1 MCSLCT
7 SPIPST
13 ANELST
19 PLNLKSIFVAFVGS
33 VFVNVLGKIANTPPP
48 SFPPVIFS
56 IASRW
61 SGFAFGSM
69 YTRPVPFPMWIA
81 RGHRRPHA
89 NVVPSSLV
97 VPNVPFRMCHDTS
110 ASQLP
115 VVGSALKLHG
125 HPHAQLQLW
134 MYSASIFHFVG
145 IDQTSGP
152 EMGIRRPILNRS
164 RNGFRLGPSVPYIH
178 ATTIVTRGRM
188 GEATGQGPAIL
199 LRRVTIPVAAA
210 VALVVAAA
218 WYATWTSSGFL
229 MALMA
234 PSTIVLSDLVLF
246 FVLLVVMMVAMM
258 LPSAL
263 PMIVAFRGMTRLEAG
278 RPTKHADDAAT
289 ALFIAPYFLVWG
301 AFGVAA
307 LLALSALGLMGTMTG
322 PLAFASAV
330 TLVAAG
336 LWQVT
341 RTKEVCLTHC
351 TSPMSFVLHHWRS
364 GRSGAVRMGFR
375 HSLYCI
381 GCCWLFMLV
390 LFVSGSMSLLWMGG
404 LSVVIFAEK
413 LGVRQDLFARAIG
426 VVLVALGGLA
436 VFGAG
441 LPR

>member
-33 VFVNVLGKIANTPPP
+33 VFVNVLGKIANTPHP
-48 SFPPVIFS
+48 SFPPVSFS

-61 SGFAFGSM
+61 SCFAFGSM

-218 WYATWTSSGFL
+218 WYATWTSSDFL

-234 PSTIVLSDLVLF
+234 PSTIVSSDLVRHAALAVRPNRRNPHGPSPLP
-246 FVLLVVMMVAMM
+246 VLRRM
-258 LPSAL
+258 
-263 PMIVAFRGMTRLEAG
+263 
-278 RPTKHADDAAT
+278 
-289 ALFIAPYFLVWG
+289 
-301 AFGVAA
+301 
-307 LLALSALGLMGTMTG
+307 LLALHARPLHLRVDEPPLDGRDLGRDLCGEARG
-322 PLAFASAV
+322 PDP
-330 TLVAAG
+330 
-336 LWQVT
+336 
-341 RTKEVCLTHC
+341 
-351 TSPMSFVLHHWRS
+351 SPVPSDR
-364 GRSGAVRMGFR
+364 RPPRRFR
-375 HSLYCI
+375 HS
-381 GCCWLFMLV
+381 CWRTCV
-390 LFVSGSMSLLWMGG
+390 Y
-404 LSVVIFAEK
+404 
-413 LGVRQDLFARAIG
+413 RD
-426 VVLVALGGLA
+426 VVLDHNSRVDS
-436 VFGAG
+436 
-441 LPR
+441 P

>member
-1 MCSLCT
+1 MVET
-7 SPIPST
+7 
-13 ANELST
+13 
-19 PLNLKSIFVAFVGS
+19 
-33 VFVNVLGKIANTPPP
+33 
-48 SFPPVIFS
+48 
-56 IASRW
+56 
-61 SGFAFGSM
+61 
-69 YTRPVPFPMWIA
+69 VPA
-81 RGHRRPHA
+81 
-89 NVVPSSLV
+89 
-97 VPNVPFRMCHDTS
+97 
-110 ASQLP
+110 
-115 VVGSALKLHG
+115 
-125 HPHAQLQLW
+125 
-134 MYSASIFHFVG
+134 
-145 IDQTSGP
+145 
-152 EMGIRRPILNRS
+152 E
-164 RNGFRLGPSVPYIH
+164 
-178 ATTIVTRGRM
+178 
-188 GEATGQGPAIL
+188 PAWL
-199 LRRVTIPVAAA
+199 LRHLTVPVAAA
-210 VALVVAAA
+210 VALAVGAA
-218 WYATWTSSGFL
+218 WYATWTSADVL
-229 MALMA
+229 MALTA
-234 PSTIVLSDLVLF
+234 PSLLRSTDLVLF

-301 AFGVAA
+301 VFGVAA

-436 VFGAG
+436 VFGAV

>member
-97 VPNVPFRMCHDTS
+97 VPNVPFRMCPDTS

-115 VVGSALKLHG
+115 GVGSALKLHG
-125 HPHAQLQLW
+125 HPHAELQLW

-145 IDQTSGP
+145 IDQTSGT
-152 EMGIRRPILNRS
+152 
-164 RNGFRLGPSVPYIH
+164 
-178 ATTIVTRGRM
+178 ATAWSTKPADST
-188 GEATGQGPAIL
+188 AT
-199 LRRVTIPVAAA
+199 
-210 VALVVAAA
+210 
-218 WYATWTSSGFL
+218 
-229 MALMA
+229 
-234 PSTIVLSDLVLF
+234 VLF
-246 FVLLVVMMVAMM
+246 VM
-258 LPSAL
+258 
-263 PMIVAFRGMTRLEAG
+263 
-278 RPTKHADDAAT
+278 
-289 ALFIAPYFLVWG
+289 PYFLVWG
-301 AFGVAA
+301 ACGVAA
-307 LLALSALGLMGTMTG
+307 ILGLIALGPIGAIGTTSG
-322 PLAFASAV
+322 PFVFASAV

-341 RTKEVCLTHC
+341 RTK
-351 TSPMSFVLHHWRS
+351 
-364 GRSGAVRMGFR
+364 
-375 HSLYCI
+375 
-381 GCCWLFMLV
+381 
-390 LFVSGSMSLLWMGG
+390 
-404 LSVVIFAEK
+404 
-413 LGVRQDLFARAIG
+413 
-426 VVLVALGGLA
+426 
-436 VFGAG
+436 
-441 LPR
+441 

>member
-1 MCSLCT
+1 MVET
-7 SPIPST
+7 
-13 ANELST
+13 
-19 PLNLKSIFVAFVGS
+19 
-33 VFVNVLGKIANTPPP
+33 
-48 SFPPVIFS
+48 
-56 IASRW
+56 
-61 SGFAFGSM
+61 
-69 YTRPVPFPMWIA
+69 VPA
-81 RGHRRPHA
+81 
-89 NVVPSSLV
+89 
-97 VPNVPFRMCHDTS
+97 
-110 ASQLP
+110 
-115 VVGSALKLHG
+115 
-125 HPHAQLQLW
+125 
-134 MYSASIFHFVG
+134 
-145 IDQTSGP
+145 
-152 EMGIRRPILNRS
+152 E
-164 RNGFRLGPSVPYIH
+164 
-178 ATTIVTRGRM
+178 
-188 GEATGQGPAIL
+188 PAWL
-199 LRRVTIPVAAA
+199 LRHLTVPVAAA
-210 VALVVAAA
+210 VALAVGAA
-218 WYATWTSSGFL
+218 WYATWTSADVL
-229 MALMA
+229 MALTA
-234 PSTIVLSDLVLF
+234 PSLLRSTDLVLF

-307 LLALSALGLMGTMTG
+307 LLALSALGIMGTMTG

-390 LFVSGSMSLLWMGG
+390 LFISGSMSLVWMGA
-404 LSVVIFAEK
+404 LSVVIFTEK

-436 VFGAG
+436 VFGAV